1 MTIENFIWDSQNQY
15 VSWIYGGKVIKETF
29 ENAYFASINEQKN
42 FVYVEAGQN
51 YSQDQVYYLSF
62 DGKRIFMFDKVKGKV
77 SWLYQNTLIEINC
90 KSIEHAQLYVE
101 QAVIMVITVSNQ
113 VDRKLKGFA
122 LDGTLLFEKEPLQ
135 GYSFKN
141 LSTLNNQPS
150 VVCDGG
156 ETNAD
161 AYGRSRWHFAID
173 TKTGDMT
180 KENLAY

>member
-1 MTIENFIWDSQNQY
+1 
-15 VSWIYGGKVIKETF
+15 
-29 ENAYFASINEQKN
+29 
-42 FVYVEAGQN
+42 
-51 YSQDQVYYLSF
+51 
-62 DGKRIFMFDKVKGKV
+62 
-77 SWLYQNTLIEINC
+77 
-90 KSIEHAQLYVE
+90 
-101 QAVIMVITVSNQ
+101 MVITVSNQ